1 VPEAE
6 DDNEEEYTEIIGQ
19 TRRRASI
26 MISTEGQKLIIP
38 SPKKIIET
46 KRLSPEQ
53 KHDIIQIF
61 QLFDTDGSGTMEISV

>member
-1 VPEAE
+1 MPEAE